1 MNTSNSARARTS
13 RKYCH
18 KVWREKPGTM
28 LKKVAIAQ
36 AFRLAFPDE
45 MGSLPYTAE
54 EMPVQHETLNKGPVE
69 VVETKRE
76 PVKETKKE
84 TAGAPPEPT
93 DSPSTDSDPAASD
106 DITDMAENG
115 PGPDD
120 RGAEEG
126 AQHEYRGDQ
135 DGPRGP
141 GHRLQGLQKVP
152 SRDPIPSQERGKGF
166 FVRLKFGHP
175 SLEEGNRPTC

>member
-1 MNTSNSARARTS
+1 
-13 RKYCH
+13 
-18 KVWREKPGTM
+18 M

-54 EMPVQHETLNKGPVE
+54 EMPVQHETLDKGPVQ

-93 DSPSTDSDPAASD
+93 DSPSSDSDPAGLRSRR
-106 DITDMAENG
+106 DIADMAETG
-115 PGPDD
+115 QAADD

-126 AQHEYRGDQ
+126 ARSRISG
-135 DGPRGP
+135 RSRWSS
-141 GHRLQGLQKVP
+141 RLQPPTSTTRTSKSSFSRSESHAGKSKGKRVFVSAKIRP
-152 SRDPIPSQERGKGF
+152 S
-166 FVRLKFGHP
+166 VA
-175 SLEEGNRPTC
+175 